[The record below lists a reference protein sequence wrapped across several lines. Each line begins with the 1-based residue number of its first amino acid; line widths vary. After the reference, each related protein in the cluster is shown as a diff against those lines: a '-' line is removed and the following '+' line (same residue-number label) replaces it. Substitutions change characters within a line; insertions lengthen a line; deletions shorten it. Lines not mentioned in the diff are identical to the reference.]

1 MSTFAARFGL
11 TEVADRRWRWFAAAT
26 GWASMLYGARSLAGA
41 RQQWSNVFADGN
53 GRWGWAPISIAIS
66 LGLCG
71 LMVALESRQWASWA
85 RVAGALALG
94 WTLGA
99 AAQEIAAASGPWPG
113 RVAAALAAVPLFL
126 SFVVA
131 VQTMLGMTPWTPLG
145 PHTRLLNPVPAVCLL
160 LTSAGWMA
168 AQPRRRPVALL
179 REPSSTGWMMRRLAP
194 MVLVFPLLVVWIRS
208 QRNLSHPMGTWI
220 GSLVFVGLSFVVFLT
235 LLWKAASALDR
246 LDTSRA
252 DLQ

>member
-99 AAQEIAAASGPWPG
+99 AVAIAGLLPSRRRPL
-113 RVAAALAAVPLFL
+113 AAALAAVPLFL

-145 PHTRLLNPVPAVCLL
+145 PH
-160 LTSAGWMA
+160 
-168 AQPRRRPVALL
+168 
-179 REPSSTGWMMRRLAP
+179 
-194 MVLVFPLLVVWIRS
+194 
-208 QRNLSHPMGTWI
+208 
-220 GSLVFVGLSFVVFLT
+220 
-235 LLWKAASALDR
+235 
-246 LDTSRA
+246 
-252 DLQ
+252 